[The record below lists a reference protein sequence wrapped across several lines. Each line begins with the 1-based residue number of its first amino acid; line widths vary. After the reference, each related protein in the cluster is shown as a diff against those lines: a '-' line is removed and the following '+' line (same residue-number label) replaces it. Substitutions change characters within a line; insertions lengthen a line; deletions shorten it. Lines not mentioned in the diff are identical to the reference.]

1 MLHIKEDVRVSL
13 NIMSDLLNEP
23 QDIII
28 KSKRPIFAF
37 SRAIIAEQLLKLG
50 YTKGTIG
57 KALQKDHSTIV
68 QCLRRLDSILTVPGY
83 DDIRELRNK
92 FISIIHEPNKK
103 LKGIVP
109 DTCIWNVSVKDRL
122 CNYCKVTNCVDRKI

>member
-13 NIMSDLLNEP
+13 DIMSSLLNEP

-28 KSKRPIFAF
+28 KSRKPIFAF

-50 YTKGTIG
+50 YKKETIG
-57 KALQKDHSTIV
+57 RALQRDHSTII

-83 DDIRELRNK
+83 DDVRELRNK
-92 FISIIHEPNKK
+92 FIDRIHEPNKR
-103 LKGIVP
+103 LKGIIP

-122 CNYCKVTNCVDRKI
+122 CKYCKVTNCIDRKI